1 MGVSENL
8 GGLLPETRP
17 KYPQSRAVT
26 VPRPARR
33 GGSGGGG
40 GGGGSGA
47 ESWKLEPRAQPGSV
61 REAAAG
67 TAALLAWAEQK
78 HTGLAGPRQP
88 QTVAEHGAVP
98 PQSSRDA
105 GVGLPVTP
113 GAEVS
118 PQQENVD

>member
-1 MGVSENL
+1 MCAPLGSLALLGEGEEWLHCAVDRRAGGSRSREGSEGRGPWPGEEE
-8 GGLLPETRP
+8 GGEEA
-17 KYPQSRAVT
+17 AV
-26 VPRPARR
+26 AAHGGGG

-40 GGGGSGA
+40 GGGSGSGA

-88 QTVAEHGAVP
+88 Q
-98 PQSSRDA
+98 
-105 GVGLPVTP
+105 VGKGL
-113 GAEVS
+113 G
-118 PQQENVD
+118 